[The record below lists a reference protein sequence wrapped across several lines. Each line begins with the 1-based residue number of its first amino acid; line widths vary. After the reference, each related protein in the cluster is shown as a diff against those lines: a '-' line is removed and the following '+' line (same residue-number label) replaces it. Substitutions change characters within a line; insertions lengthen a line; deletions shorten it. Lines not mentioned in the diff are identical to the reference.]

1 LVSGQSLNGNG
12 TVINSTLAAGA
23 GSVVS
28 PGVNAVGL
36 LTVNGAITLSGDTA
50 MNLDPVNTTNSVL
63 SSTAG
68 ITYGG
73 TLTLTELSSPASGS
87 SFKLF
92 RASSYSGSFANIIPA
107 TPGPGLAWVTSAL
120 TTSGTLE
127 VASAALP
134 RIASVVHQ
142 GSSLVIS
149 GTNGTANATYYVL
162 GSTNVA
168 LPVAEWTRVATNTF
182 TGTGGFNY
190 TNSLSPSVPQY
201 FYQILVPPTP

>member
-1 LVSGQSLNGNG
+1 M
-12 TVINSTLAAGA
+12 
-23 GSVVS
+23 VS

-50 MNLDPVNTTNSVL
+50 LDLDPANATNSVL

-68 ITYGG
+68 INYGG

-92 RASSYSGSFANIIPA
+92 RASSYSGSFANIVPA

-134 RIASVVHQ
+134 RIGSVVHQ

-182 TGTGGFNY
+182 TGTGSFNY

-201 FYQILVPPTP
+201 FYQILVPVP